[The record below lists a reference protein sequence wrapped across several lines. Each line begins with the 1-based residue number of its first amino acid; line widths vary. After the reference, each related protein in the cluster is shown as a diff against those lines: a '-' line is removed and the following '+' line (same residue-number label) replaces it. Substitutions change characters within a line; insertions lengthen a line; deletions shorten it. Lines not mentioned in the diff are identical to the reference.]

1 MKKALVSLLTVAVVL
16 TQFVGCNRQDPDEK
30 ESVYTLIDEGKT
42 DEAVEKART
51 LYRSEPSDENRLVL
65 ASALVAKAGVR
76 VAESIPVIRR
86 ALDESAWS
94 DEGGQVAIRDD
105 LSEALEV
112 LERFKSLLNAVP
124 QVSPSGR
131 PLLREA
137 QTLLR
142 NNRWDDQRR
151 AAGYAGFISL
161 VFIKT
166 DLKVLSKFFDRNFE
180 LCAENAR
187 SVIPKL
193 ESLLAET
200 SDFIYDMKILAPIE
214 DQAKWDENLQSLKA
228 ASEFVEQI
236 KKMELEPCR

>member
-1 MKKALVSLLTVAVVL
+1 MKKALVSLLAVAVVL

-30 ESVYTLIDEGKT
+30 ESVYTLIDEGRT
-42 DEAVEKART
+42 GEAVEKART

-65 ASALVAKAGVR
+65 ASALVAKAGIR
-76 VAESIPVIRR
+76 VAETIPVIRR

-94 DEGGQVAIRDD
+94 DENQVVVRDD
-105 LSEALEV
+105 LSDALEV
-112 LERFKSLLNAVP
+112 LERFKTLLNAVP
-124 QVSPSGR
+124 TVSPSGR

-137 QTLLR
+137 QNLLR
-142 NNRWDDQRR
+142 KNKWDDQRR

-161 VFIKT
+161 VFINT
-166 DLKVLSKFFDRNFE
+166 DLQALSKFFDRDFE

-193 ESLLAET
+193 ESLLLEAR
-200 SDFIYDMKILAPIE
+200 DFVYDMIILAPIE
-214 DQAKWDENLQSLKA
+214 DQAKWDENLQSLKI
-228 ASEFVEQI
+228 ASELVEQI